1 MKQTLSVLFSSLKDF
16 YDELFLFM
24 AINLLCV
31 LLAIPL
37 VTLAPALAGVYYVS
51 NHLAHGRYRTEWRD
65 FFVGFRRYFAKSWQV
80 LLADLFLLLLIVS
93 NISFYVGMS
102 NQILRLVSILWLY
115 LLAFWLGLQ
124 VYLFPLLMEQEDKRL
139 LLIFRN
145 AMLLTLK
152 HPLFTIAFLLVIL
165 PLLGISVAFTVPVVL
180 LIISLIAFLSNRAL
194 LTLIGEYP
202 QREVS

>member
-24 AINLLCV
+24 TINLLCF
-31 LLAIPL
+31 LLSIPL
-37 VTLAPALAGVYYVS
+37 VTLAPALAGVYYVT
-51 NHLAHGRYRTEWRD
+51 NHVAHGRYRTEWKD
-65 FFVGFRRYFAKSWQV
+65 FFVGFRWYLAKSWQV
-80 LLADLFLLLLIVS
+80 LLADLLLLLLIVS
-93 NISFYVGMS
+93 NISFYTSMS
-102 NQILRLVSILWLY
+102 NQILRLVGILWLY
-115 LLAFWLGLQ
+115 LLAFWLCLQ

-145 AMLLTLK
+145 AVLLTLK
-152 HPLFTIAFLLVIL
+152 HPLFTIVFLLVIV
-165 PLLGISVAFTVPVVL
+165 LLLVISVALAVPVFL

-202 QREVS
+202 QREGS

>member
-1 MKQTLSVLFSSLKDF
+1 MRQTLSILFSSLKDF
-16 YDELFLFM
+16 YDELFLFVI
-24 AINLLCV
+24 INLLCF
-31 LLAIPL
+31 LLSIPL
-37 VTLAPALAGVYYVS
+37 ITLAPALAGVYYVT

-65 FFVGFRRYFAKSWQV
+65 FFVGFKQYLAKSWQV

-93 NISFYVGMS
+93 NIIFYNSMP
-102 NQILRLVSILWLY
+102 NQIVRLVSILWLY

-124 VYLFPLLMEQEDKRL
+124 IYLFPLLMEQEDKRL

-145 AMLLTLK
+145 AIVLTLK

-165 PLLGISVAFTVPVVL
+165 LLLVISLALVAPIVVL
-180 LIISLIAFLSNRAL
+180 LISLVAFLSNRAL

-202 QREVS
+202 ERASS